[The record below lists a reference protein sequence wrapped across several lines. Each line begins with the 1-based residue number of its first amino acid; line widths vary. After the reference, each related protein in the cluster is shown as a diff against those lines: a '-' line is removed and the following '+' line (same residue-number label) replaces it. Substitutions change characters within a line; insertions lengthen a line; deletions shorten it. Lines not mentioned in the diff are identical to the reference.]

1 MTIPEAK
8 IIYQKYNCSTFRI
21 CTQNYPV
28 YMEYHRLEIAKW
40 QEEQWKNEKIQEM
53 YGELIQSGKVE
64 TFLELY
70 EIAAEFH
77 NTEKLS
83 VLYRSLK
90 QLAVPQK
97 PQKKVD
103 LAETILGKRNRRVRS
118 GMIYWAY
125 DLHCRKLTGALFLY
139 VQNCLGEIRTWD
151 VYIAR
156 RIQRAKHLY
165 ITMKQE
171 LGY

>member
-8 IIYQKYNCSTFRI
+8 KIYQKYNCSTFRI
-21 CTQNYPV
+21 CTQDFSL
-28 YMEYHRLEIAKW
+28 YMEYHRMEIARW
-40 QEEQWKNEKIQEM
+40 QEREWKNEKIQEM
-53 YGELIQSGKVE
+53 YGELIQNGKVE

-70 EIAAEFH
+70 EMAAEFH
-77 NTEKLS
+77 DTEKLS
-83 VLYRSLK
+83 VLYRSLEK
-90 QLAVPQK
+90 IAVSQK
-97 PQKKVD
+97 PHRKVD
-103 LAETILGKRNRRVRS
+103 LAETILGKRDKSVRS

-125 DLHCRKLTGALFLY
+125 DLRCRKLAGTLFLY

-151 VYIAR
+151 VYINR
-156 RIQRAKHLY
+156 RIQKAKHLY